1 MNSLSFNTTFQ
12 RVAILWLALFTCG
25 IALPQPSSSDLK
37 KHQKK
42 VERSVQK
49 QEAVW
54 SLDTVFHAGQPV
66 CLAVQQNKVVWSYD
80 VSVRSLAGE
89 ELIFLKEE
97 YYPPDAPAGS
107 SGREHWFVWTFF
119 PAMQKAE
126 VQNQGLYNMDKLAA
140 QLVEAG
146 LVAGSGLDSLAVARF
161 VAKHG
166 TKLSQKTGQT
176 VALQGGNTF
185 QPVERNRNM
194 PVMVMGTEVKQA
206 NVLIG
211 RIQERTDYTGGR
223 AQKEILVSLPNG
235 TLVARATATGATGH
249 TWQVMVMQHGRSFTV
264 QGRTGRDAEAVVKFL
279 VEGYYL

>member
-1 MNSLSFNTTFQ
+1 ML
-12 RVAILWLALFTCG
+12 AIMKAVILILVLFACNM
-25 IALPQPSSSDLK
+25 ASAQPSSNDLK

-66 CLAVQQNKVVWSYD
+66 CLAVQQNKVLWSYD
-80 VSVRSLAGE
+80 VSVRSLYGE
-89 ELIFLKEE
+89 ELIYLKEE
-97 YYPPDAPAGS
+97 FYPPGAPAGS

-119 PAMQKAE
+119 PSMQKAE
-126 VQNQGLYNMDKLAA
+126 VQNRGLYNMDKLSAH
-140 QLVEAG
+140 LVEEG
-146 LVAGSGLDSLAVARF
+146 LVAGNGLDSLAVVRF
-161 VAKHG
+161 VTIHG
-166 TKLSQKTGQT
+166 TKLTQKMGQAAA
-176 VALQGGNTF
+176 VPGANTYL
-185 QPVERNRNM
+185 PVERNRNM

-223 AQKEILVSLPNG
+223 TQKEIRVSLPNG

-249 TWQVMVMQHGRSFTV
+249 TWQVMVMQHGRTFTV